1 MVTKSFRNKKF
12 IQPMRRPSIPLGRA
26 KHFYSGFG
34 GEEGADGGIFFAGE
48 VVLFCLCRFCMSPS
62 WPVKKIL
69 SKFGVNLHLEALLFS
84 LGGFLF

>member
-1 MVTKSFRNKKF
+1 VKA
-12 IQPMRRPSIPLGRA
+12 Q
-26 KHFYSGFG
+26 HFDSWFEGLWVVERGEGGKGGG
-34 GEEGADGGIFFAGE
+34 GEGGIFFAGE

>member
-1 MVTKSFRNKKF
+1 V
-12 IQPMRRPSIPLGRA
+12 G
-26 KHFYSGFG
+26 G
-34 GEEGADGGIFFAGE
+34 GEGGGGKKKEEEREGFFFAGE

-62 WPVKKIL
+62 WPVMKIL